1 MDILVEKDFECGLML
16 IDGRVL
22 WGGILLLMKAGKILL
37 DEHIVAVV
45 IQLFLLIVIMI
56 SSLRSVE
63 GNSAVS
69 SNCY

>member
-1 MDILVEKDFECGLML
+1 MDILVEKDIECGLML

-22 WGGILLLMKAGKILL
+22 WGILLLMKAGKILL

-45 IQLFLLIVIMI
+45 IQLFLLIVIKI

-63 GNSAVS
+63 GYSAVS